1 MERWRLARLTLSSSF
16 LCCTG
21 SKRHGRQVKEIEM
34 LVSSQKMPLSNDI
47 TSSIPFSFY
56 FFPSILLCVCVCLF
70 IHRRIVS
77 FRDDG
82 KGPFLFL
89 LCRLFAAV
97 FERLKISP
105 IRSLRSFTM
114 FWVLYSIRGRKPVNE
129 LLCLSLLS
137 QLYRSVSG
145 IRKMIL
151 TFQRREECHKVLGF

>member
-1 MERWRLARLTLSSSF
+1 
-16 LCCTG
+16 
-21 SKRHGRQVKEIEM
+21 M

-145 IRKMIL
+145 IRGGKSPYDMCAATIL
-151 TFQRREECHKVLGF
+151 YTILPSGAILGREGAQCKIRIAPTSDRRRESFC